1 MTDLVGEV
9 IGVDI
14 FQIETADGPDILPI
28 NILQTTFNNPS
39 EVWVKTQVY
48 HLPTGGTKL
57 DSCVES
63 NWVTRIIQDL
73 GVVNKVKVRL
83 GMEIIETRA

>member
-14 FQIETADGPDILPI
+14 FQIETADGSDILPV
-28 NILQTTFNNPS
+28 NILETTFNNPLKRYGS
-39 EVWVKTQVY
+39 KIMY